1 MSRTYDIKTYL
12 IALNQIDKV
21 GDKRIS
27 ELINHY
33 ESVENI
39 FDDKEENIRELLEKK
54 FKSQIGNF
62 DKNEILDKANTIVEK
77 SKNYGIGILSL
88 FDEDYPFNLKQID
101 NPPYIL
107 YYKGDLKKL
116 RRNAIAIVG
125 TREPTNESRKYSF
138 ELASKLSSLNISVV
152 SGMAKGVDRE
162 AHLGAISSHINTV
175 AVLGN
180 GIDNVY
186 PSENLQI
193 YNKLS
198 EKGLIVSE
206 FEIGRKPDRMNFPRR
221 NRIISGLSYAVVMVE
236 AASKS
241 GALITV
247 DYALNQGRDVYI
259 APYDEKKSCYFGNHK
274 LYKDGAK
281 IAYNYMD
288 ILEDFDSIFSN
299 DDDYVK
305 MKLKY
310 FEGGDIKSKSLK
322 NDSIKSENNNSNN
335 KDKKETKKEEV
346 KDKKEKKKNKIS
358 KQNDE
363 SIISALQED
372 EALLYNIIKQN
383 DKIHID
389 EVIEES
395 KMKVQA
401 VTSMLMQLEI
411 KGIIKQLSGKYYTI
425 EK

>member
-1 MSRTYDIKTYL
+1 MSSSNDIKTYL

-21 GDKRIS
+21 GDRRIS

-39 FDDKEENIRELLEKK
+39 FEDKEENIKSLIEKK
-54 FKSQIGNF
+54 FKSQIGKF
-62 DKNEILDKANTIVEK
+62 EKNEILDKARNIIEK
-77 SKNYGIGILSL
+77 SNDYGIGILSL
-88 FDEDYPFNLKQID
+88 FDDEYPFNLKQID

-116 RRNAIAIVG
+116 RRNSIAIVG
-125 TREPTNESRKYSF
+125 TRNPTKESCKYSF

-152 SGMAKGVDRE
+152 SGMAKGIDRE
-162 AHLGAISSHINTV
+162 AHLGAISSLVNTA

-180 GIDNVY
+180 GIDTVY
-186 PSENLQI
+186 PSENLKI
-193 YNKLS
+193 YNKLI
-198 EKGLIVSE
+198 EKGIIVSE
-206 FEIGRKPDRMNFPRR
+206 FEIGRKPDRTNFPRR

-259 APYDEKKSCYFGNHK
+259 APYDEKNSAYFGNHK

-281 IAYNYMD
+281 IAYNVMD

-310 FEGGDIKSKSLK
+310 FEGGNIRKNKNNKNEIKDNIEININDNDDAKKKKKVKENKKIKSNEIINNLK
-322 NDSIKSENNNSNN
+322 E
-335 KDKKETKKEEV
+335 
-346 KDKKEKKKNKIS
+346 
-358 KQNDE
+358 DE
-363 SIISALQED
+363 SA
-372 EALLYNIIKQN
+372 LYNIISES

-389 EVIEES
+389 DIIEKS
-395 KMKVQA
+395 NIKVQI
-401 VTSMLMQLEI
+401 VTSILMQLEI
-411 KGIIKQLSGKYYTI
+411 NGLVKQLAGKYYTI

>member
-1 MSRTYDIKTYL
+1 
-12 IALNQIDKV
+12 
-21 GDKRIS
+21 
-27 ELINHY
+27 
-33 ESVENI
+33 
-39 FDDKEENIRELLEKK
+39 
-54 FKSQIGNF
+54 
-62 DKNEILDKANTIVEK
+62 
-77 SKNYGIGILSL
+77 
-88 FDEDYPFNLKQID
+88 
-101 NPPYIL
+101 
-107 YYKGDLKKL
+107 
-116 RRNAIAIVG
+116 
-125 TREPTNESRKYSF
+125 
-138 ELASKLSSLNISVV
+138 
-152 SGMAKGVDRE
+152 MAKGVDKE
-162 AHLGAISSHINTV
+162 AHLGAISSHVNTV

-186 PSENLQI
+186 PSENLKI
-193 YNKLS
+193 YNKLI
-198 EKGLIVSE
+198 EKGIIVSE

-259 APYDEKKSCYFGNHK
+259 APYDEKRNCYFGNHK

-281 IAYNYMD
+281 IAYNVMD

-299 DDDYVK
+299 DDDYIK

-310 FEGGDIKSKSLK
+310 FEGGDIKSKINKKTSK
-322 NDSIKSENNNSNN
+322 ENKSEADEHIKI
-335 KDKKETKKEEV
+335 KDEKTVTKKENTKTSDREL
-346 KDKKEKKKNKIS
+346 IS
-358 KQNDE
+358 
-363 SIISALQED
+363 SLQED

-389 EVIEES
+389 DIIEKS
-395 KMKVQA
+395 NIKVQNA
-401 VTSMLMQLEI
+401 ASMLMQLEI

>member
-1 MSRTYDIKTYL
+1 MSKNCSIKTYL

-39 FDDKEENIRELLEKK
+39 FEDKEENIKKLLEKK

-62 DKNEILDKANTIVEK
+62 YKNEILDKAEAIVEK
-77 SKNYGIGILSL
+77 SNNYGIGILSL
-88 FDEDYPFNLKQID
+88 FDEEYPFNLKQID

-116 RRNAIAIVG
+116 RRNSIAIVG
-125 TREPTNESRKYSF
+125 TREPSNESRKYSF
-138 ELASKLSSLNISVV
+138 ELASKLSSMNITVV

-162 AHLGAISSHINTV
+162 AHFGAISSNTNTA

-198 EKGLIVSE
+198 EKGIIVSE
-206 FEIGRKPDRMNFPRR
+206 FEVGRKPDRMNFPRR

-281 IAYNYMD
+281 IAYNFID

-310 FEGGDIKSKSLK
+310 FEGGDIEAKTSKKDIIYTK
-322 NDSIKSENNNSNN
+322 NTEKIKNNNAS
-335 KDKKETKKEEV
+335 ETA
-346 KDKKEKKKNKIS
+346 KKEKKINKTKKS
-358 KQNDE
+358 SMELNLEKDE
-363 SIISALQED
+363 K
-372 EALLYNIIKQN
+372 LLYNIIKQT

-389 EVIEES
+389 QIAEES
-395 KMKVQA
+395 NIKVQSA
-401 VTSMLMQLEI
+401 ASILMQLEI

>member
-1 MSRTYDIKTYL
+1 MSRNYDVKTYL

-39 FDDKEENIRELLEKK
+39 FEDKEENIKELLEKK

-62 DKNEILDKANTIVEK
+62 DKNEILDKANAIIEK
-77 SKNYGIGILSL
+77 SKNYAIGILSL

-138 ELASKLSSLNISVV
+138 ELASKLSSLNISVI

-162 AHLGAISSHINTV
+162 AHLGAISSHVNTV

-259 APYDEKKSCYFGNHK
+259 APYDEKKNCYFGNHK

-299 DDDYVK
+299 DDDYIK

-310 FEGGDIKSKSLK
+310 FEGGDIKSKAVK
-322 NDSIKSENNNSNN
+322 NNPIKIENNEI
-335 KDKKETKKEEV
+335 KEVKKEE
-346 KDKKEKKKNKIS
+346 KKKHKTA

-363 SIISALQED
+363 SIISSLQED
-372 EALLYNIIKQN
+372 ETSLYNIIKQN

-389 EVIEES
+389 DIIGES
-395 KMKVQA
+395 DMKVQT
-401 VTSMLMQLEI
+401 VTSILMQLEI

>member
-1 MSRTYDIKTYL
+1 MSANNNDIKTYL

-21 GDKRIS
+21 GNKKIS
-27 ELINHY
+27 ELINYY
-33 ESVENI
+33 ESIENI
-39 FDDKEENIRELLEKK
+39 FEDKEENIKKIVESK
-54 FKSQIGNF
+54 FKSQIANF
-62 DKNEILDKANTIVEK
+62 NKNEILDKAIDIINK
-77 SKNYGIGILSL
+77 SNDYSIGILSL

-116 RRNAIAIVG
+116 RRNSIAIVG
-125 TREPTNESRKYSF
+125 TREPTKESRKYSF

-162 AHLGAISSHINTV
+162 AHFGAISSLVNTI

-180 GIDNVY
+180 GIDIVY

-193 YNKLS
+193 YNKLI
-198 EKGLIVSE
+198 EKGIIVSE
-206 FEIGRKPDRMNFPRR
+206 FEIGRKPDRINFPRR

-236 AASKS
+236 ASTKS

-247 DYALNQGRDVYI
+247 DCALNQGRDVYI
-259 APYDEKKSCYFGNHK
+259 APYDEKNKVYFGNHK

-281 IAYNYMD
+281 IAYDVID

-299 DDDYVK
+299 DDDYNN

-310 FEGGDIKSKSLK
+310 FEGGDIYSK
-322 NDSIKSENNNSNN
+322 IKNNSLN
-335 KDKKETKKEEV
+335 KENKKDTIESIYNTNSKNIKKYNKKTKK
-346 KDKKEKKKNKIS
+346 I
-358 KQNDE
+358 NDE
-363 SIISALQED
+363 ILNNLEED
-372 EALLYNIIKQN
+372 EVLLYNIIIET

-389 EVIEES
+389 DIVEKSDI
-395 KMKVQA
+395 KVQI
-401 VTSMLMQLEI
+401 VTSILMKLEI
-411 KGIIKQLSGKYYTI
+411 NGLIKQLSGKYYTI

>member
-1 MSRTYDIKTYL
+1 MSSNNDIKTYL

-39 FDDKEENIRELLEKK
+39 FEDKEENIKELLEKK
-54 FKSQIGNF
+54 FKSQISNF
-62 DKNEILDKANTIVEK
+62 DKNEILDKANIIVEK
-77 SKNYGIGILSL
+77 SKDYGIGILSL

-116 RRNAIAIVG
+116 RRNSIAIVG

-162 AHLGAISSHINTV
+162 AHLGAISSLVNTV

-180 GIDNVY
+180 GIDTVY

-193 YNKLS
+193 YNKLV
-198 EKGLIVSE
+198 EKGIIVSE

-259 APYDEKKSCYFGNHK
+259 APYDEKNNAYFGNHK

-281 IAYNYMD
+281 IAYGFID

-299 DDDYVK
+299 DDDYTK

-310 FEGGDIKSKSLK
+310 FEGGDIKSK
-322 NDSIKSENNNSNN
+322 NI
-335 KDKKETKKEEV
+335 KKETIIKEEIVINKNEREIKKEE
-346 KDKKEKKKNKIS
+346 KKKQKVE
-358 KQNDE
+358 KQNNE
-363 SIISALQED
+363 VISNLE
-372 EALLYNIIKQN
+372 EEETILYNIIKN
-383 DKIHID
+383 AEKIHID
-389 EVIEES
+389 DIIEKS
-395 KMKVQA
+395 NMNVQT

>member
-1 MSRTYDIKTYL
+1 MSTDNDIKTYL

-39 FDDKEENIRELLEKK
+39 FEDKEENIKDLLKKK
-54 FKSQIGNF
+54 FKSQVGDFN
-62 DKNEILDKANTIVEK
+62 KNEILDKANEIVNK
-77 SKNYGIGILSL
+77 SKDYGIGILSL
-88 FDEDYPFNLKQID
+88 FDEEYPFNLKQID

-107 YYKGDLKKL
+107 YYKGDIKKL
-116 RRNAIAIVG
+116 RRNAVAIVG

-138 ELASKLSSLNISVV
+138 ELASKLSSLNITVV

-162 AHLGAISSHINTV
+162 AHLGAISSLVNTA

-180 GIDNVY
+180 GIDTVY
-186 PSENLQI
+186 PSENLKI
-193 YNKLS
+193 YNKLI
-198 EKGLIVSE
+198 EKGIIVSE

-259 APYDEKKSCYFGNHK
+259 APYDEKNSAYFGNHK

-281 IAYNYMD
+281 IAYSVQD

-310 FEGGDIKSKSLK
+310 FEGGDISGKSKE
-322 NDSIKSENNNSNN
+322 ENKKEN
-335 KDKKETKKEEV
+335 KKYKEQTIETNKKHDKKV
-346 KDKKEKKKNKIS
+346 KEKNNELIS
-358 KQNDE
+358 NLND
-363 SIISALQED
+363 D
-372 EALLYNIIKQN
+372 ETSLYNIIKKS

-389 EVIEES
+389 DIVEES
-395 KMKVQA
+395 NIKVHTA
-401 VTSMLMQLEI
+401 ASILMQLEI
-411 KGIIKQLSGKYYTI
+411 KGIIKQLSGKFYTI

>member
-1 MSRTYDIKTYL
+1 MSSNNDIKTYL

-39 FDDKEENIRELLEKK
+39 FEDKEENIKELLEKK
-54 FKSQIGNF
+54 FKSQISNF
-62 DKNEILDKANTIVEK
+62 DKNEILDKANIIVEK
-77 SKNYGIGILSL
+77 SKDYGIGILSL

-116 RRNAIAIVG
+116 RRNSIAIVG

-162 AHLGAISSHINTV
+162 AHLGAISSLVNTV

-180 GIDNVY
+180 GIDTVY

-193 YNKLS
+193 YNKLV
-198 EKGLIVSE
+198 EKGVIVSE

-259 APYDEKKSCYFGNHK
+259 APYDEKNNAYFGNHK

-281 IAYNYMD
+281 IAYSFID

-299 DDDYVK
+299 DDDYTK

-310 FEGGDIKSKSLK
+310 FEGGDIKSK
-322 NDSIKSENNNSNN
+322 NI
-335 KDKKETKKEEV
+335 KKETIIKEEIVINKNEREIKKEE
-346 KDKKEKKKNKIS
+346 KKKQKVE
-358 KQNDE
+358 KQNNE
-363 SIISALQED
+363 VISNLE
-372 EALLYNIIKQN
+372 EEETVLYNIIKN
-383 DKIHID
+383 AEKIHID
-389 EVIEES
+389 DIIEKS
-395 KMKVQA
+395 NMNVQT

>member
-1 MSRTYDIKTYL
+1 MSTDNDIKTYL

-21 GDKRIS
+21 GDRRIS
-27 ELINHY
+27 ELISHY

-39 FDDKEENIRELLEKK
+39 FEDKEENIKDLLKKK
-54 FKSQIGNF
+54 FKSQVGDF
-62 DKNEILDKANTIVEK
+62 DKNEILDKANEIVNK
-77 SKNYGIGILSL
+77 SRDYGIGILSL
-88 FDEDYPFNLKQID
+88 FDEEYPFNLKQID

-107 YYKGDLKKL
+107 YYKGDIKKL
-116 RRNAIAIVG
+116 RRNAVAIVG

-138 ELASKLSSLNISVV
+138 ELASKLSSLNITVV

-162 AHLGAISSHINTV
+162 AHLGAISSLVNTA

-180 GIDNVY
+180 GIDTVY
-186 PSENLQI
+186 PSENLKI
-193 YNKLS
+193 YNKLI
-198 EKGLIVSE
+198 EKGIIVSE

-259 APYDEKKSCYFGNHK
+259 APYDEKNSAYFGNHK

-281 IAYNYMD
+281 IAYSVQD

-310 FEGGDIKSKSLK
+310 FEGGDISGKSKE
-322 NDSIKSENNNSNN
+322 ENKKEN
-335 KDKKETKKEEV
+335 KKYKEQTIETNKKHDKKV
-346 KDKKEKKKNKIS
+346 KEKNNELIS
-358 KQNDE
+358 NLND
-363 SIISALQED
+363 D
-372 EALLYNIIKQN
+372 ETSLYNIIKKS

-389 EVIEES
+389 DIVEES
-395 KMKVQA
+395 NIKVHTA
-401 VTSMLMQLEI
+401 ASILMQLEI
-411 KGIIKQLSGKYYTI
+411 KGIIKQLSGKFYTI

>member
-1 MSRTYDIKTYL
+1 MSTDNDIKTYL

-39 FDDKEENIRELLEKK
+39 FEDKEENIKDLLKKK
-54 FKSQIGNF
+54 FKSQVGDFN
-62 DKNEILDKANTIVEK
+62 KNEILDKANEIVNK
-77 SKNYGIGILSL
+77 SKDYGIGILSL
-88 FDEDYPFNLKQID
+88 FDEEYPFNLKQID

-107 YYKGDLKKL
+107 YYKGDIKKL

-138 ELASKLSSLNISVV
+138 ELASKLSSLNITVV

-162 AHLGAISSHINTV
+162 AHLGAISSLVNTA

-180 GIDNVY
+180 GIDTVY
-186 PSENLQI
+186 PSENLKI
-193 YNKLS
+193 YNKLI
-198 EKGLIVSE
+198 EKGIIVSE

-259 APYDEKKSCYFGNHK
+259 APYDEKNNAYFGNHK

-281 IAYNYMD
+281 IAYSVQD

-310 FEGGDIKSKSLK
+310 FEGGDISGKSK
-322 NDSIKSENNNSNN
+322 EE
-335 KDKKETKKEEV
+335 DKKENKKYEKQIVEIN
-346 KDKKEKKKNKIS
+346 KKHDKKVKEKNNELIS
-358 KQNDE
+358 SLND
-363 SIISALQED
+363 D
-372 EALLYNIIKQN
+372 ETSLYNIIKKS

-389 EVIEES
+389 DIVEES
-395 KMKVQA
+395 NIKVHTA
-401 VTSMLMQLEI
+401 ASILMQLEI

>member
-1 MSRTYDIKTYL
+1 MSTDNDIKTYL

-21 GDKRIS
+21 GDRRIS
-27 ELINHY
+27 ELISHY

-39 FDDKEENIRELLEKK
+39 FEDKEENIKDLLKKK
-54 FKSQIGNF
+54 FKSQVGDF
-62 DKNEILDKANTIVEK
+62 DKNEILDKANEIVNK
-77 SKNYGIGILSL
+77 SRDYGIGILSL
-88 FDEDYPFNLKQID
+88 FDEKYPFNLKQID

-107 YYKGDLKKL
+107 YYKGDIKKL
-116 RRNAIAIVG
+116 RRNAVAIVG

-138 ELASKLSSLNISVV
+138 ELASKLSSLNITVV

-162 AHLGAISSHINTV
+162 AHLGAISSLVNTA

-180 GIDNVY
+180 GIDTVY
-186 PSENLQI
+186 PSENLKI
-193 YNKLS
+193 YNKLI
-198 EKGLIVSE
+198 EKGIIVSE

-259 APYDEKKSCYFGNHK
+259 APYDEKNSAYFGNHK

-281 IAYNYMD
+281 IAYSVQD

-310 FEGGDIKSKSLK
+310 FEGGDISGKSKE
-322 NDSIKSENNNSNN
+322 ENKKEN
-335 KDKKETKKEEV
+335 KKYKEQTIETNKKHDKKV
-346 KDKKEKKKNKIS
+346 KEKNNELIS
-358 KQNDE
+358 NLND
-363 SIISALQED
+363 D
-372 EALLYNIIKQN
+372 ETSLYNIIKKS

-389 EVIEES
+389 DIVEES
-395 KMKVQA
+395 NIKVHTA
-401 VTSMLMQLEI
+401 ASILMQLEI
-411 KGIIKQLSGKYYTI
+411 KGIIKQLSGKFYTI